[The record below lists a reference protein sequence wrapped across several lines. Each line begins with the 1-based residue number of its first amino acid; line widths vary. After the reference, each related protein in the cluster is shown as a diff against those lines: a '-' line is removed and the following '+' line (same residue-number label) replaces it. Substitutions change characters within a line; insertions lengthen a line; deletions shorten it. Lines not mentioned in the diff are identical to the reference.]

1 MALKLK
7 VLLPDGSVK
16 KFPADSKRSVDD
28 GALSVVDASGTELA
42 SFPKGGWT
50 AVGRMRVASEAS
62 DDE

>member
-1 MALKLK
+1 MAPKLK

-16 KFPADSKRSVDD
+16 KFAPDAKRAIADGTLTINDAA
-28 GALSVVDASGTELA
+28 GAQVAT
-42 SFPKGGWT
+42 FPKGGWT